1 MIKENQRLLY
11 QLNILSDGI
20 LVFLSML
27 LAYWV
32 RFYVFDGSINIS
44 VRDNIILAATAAIVL
59 IIIFSVMGLYESFR
73 VQYLYREISL
83 VFVSLLLDTLILV
96 VVLFLM
102 HLVDVSRWQ
111 LVIFFVI
118 SLILLSLKRLSLRL
132 ILRRFRQKGFNQKHV
147 LIVGSG
153 DMAERY
159 LNAVLTRRELGYTPI
174 GFVADGGEGLS
185 LPRLGNYSD
194 LDYVLNTNIPDEV
207 VVAVDSEDY
216 RKMPEIIS
224 ACEKSGTKLTL
235 IPFYASYMPS
245 NPQVDSIG
253 GIPMINLRRI
263 PLDNL
268 GNAFLKRLFD
278 IVISLILI
286 IITSPLMLI
295 TAIGVK
301 LSSPGPVIFKQE
313 RVGLNKKFFT
323 MYKFRSMRVNDA
335 QQTGWSTTVDD
346 RRTKFGAFIRK
357 SSIDELPQFFN
368 VLVGDMSLVGPR
380 PEVPFYVEQF
390 KEEVPRYMVKHQVRP
405 GITGWA
411 QVNGLRGDTSII
423 TRIEYDLEYI
433 ENWDLLFD
441 VKVLFMTA
449 FHAINREKLKA
460 PPLEKE
466 RGDETVMR

>member
-1 MIKENQRLLY
+1 MIKENQRLLN
-11 QLNILSDGI
+11 QLNILSDGF
-20 LVFLSML
+20 LVFCSML

-32 RFYVFDGSINIS
+32 RFYVFDGSISISLRINIF
-44 VRDNIILAATAAIVL
+44 LAVIAAIVC
-59 IIIFSVMGLYESFR
+59 IIIFSVVGLYESFR
-73 VQYLYREISL
+73 TQYLYREISL
-83 VFVSLLLDTLILV
+83 VLISLLLDTVILV

-102 HLVDVSRWQ
+102 RLMDVSRWQ

-118 SLILLSLKRLSLRL
+118 SFFLLSIKRLVLRL
-132 ILRRFRQKGFNQKHV
+132 VLRRFRKKGFNQKHV

-153 DMAERY
+153 DMAEKY
-159 LNAVLTRRELGYTPI
+159 LNVVQNKRDLGYMPI
-174 GFVADGGEGLS
+174 GFVADAGEGLS
-185 LPRLGNYSD
+185 LPRLGNYFD
-194 LDYVLNTNIPDEV
+194 LDSVLNTYSPDEV

-245 NPQVDSIG
+245 NPQIDSIG
-253 GIPMINLRRI
+253 GIPMINMRRI
-263 PLDNL
+263 PLDNF

-278 IVISLILI
+278 IIISLVLI
-286 IITSPLMLI
+286 VITSPVMLV

-301 LSSPGPVIFKQE
+301 LSSPGPIIFKQE

-323 MYKFRSMRVNDA
+323 MYKFRSMKVNDA
-335 QQTGWSTTVDD
+335 QQTGWSTAEDD
-346 RRTKFGAFIRK
+346 RRTQFGAFIRK

-423 TRIEYDLEYI
+423 RRIEYDLEYI
-433 ENWDLLFD
+433 ENWDILFD
-441 VKVLFMTA
+441 SKILFMTVFRA
-449 FHAINREKLKA
+449 VNREKLKSL
-460 PPLEKE
+460 PLEKKQRDKE
-466 RGDETVMR
+466 AEK